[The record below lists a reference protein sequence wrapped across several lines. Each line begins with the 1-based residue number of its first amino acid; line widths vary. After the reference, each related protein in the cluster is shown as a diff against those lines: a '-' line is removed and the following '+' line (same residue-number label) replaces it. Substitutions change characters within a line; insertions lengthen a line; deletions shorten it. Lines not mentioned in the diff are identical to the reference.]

1 MQGKFLNIIFA
12 LLIIFVVG
20 NSCKPQRPQI
30 PTYKSG
36 REQTIDSTTLHL
48 IELNQRMALQADQ
61 QLLQYGTNG
70 FTLDDLGFWVKGAYE
85 PKQPVA
91 IGEKVYVHMQVYGL
105 DGVLYKDEEVRLEVG
120 KQETITV
127 ITEMLP
133 RMEKTQHVTI
143 LAPWY
148 IAYGSMGSAVV
159 PPYTNVRIE
168 LEIINL

>member
-1 MQGKFLNIIFA
+1 MQSK
-12 LLIIFVVG
+12 LLHITLVLLTILGVG
-20 NSCKPQRPQI
+20 NSCKQQRPQI

-36 REQTIDSTTLHL
+36 RVQTIDSTTLHL

-61 QLLQYGTNG
+61 QLIQYGTNG
-70 FTLDDLGFWVKGAYE
+70 FTLDNLGFWVKGAYE
-85 PKQPVA
+85 PEQPVA
-91 IGEKVYVHMQVYGL
+91 IGEQIYVHMQVYGL

-148 IAYGSMGSAVV
+148 VAYGSMGSAVV